1 MIVLF
6 SSPSAGDSTNNL
18 AFTRLLYYWKNWH
31 HNRIWLLTLISKG
44 HQYSKV
50 RRALH
55 SSHPDNLL
63 CREKETAEI
72 RSFLHN
78 HLPKGKPGSLYISGA
93 PGTGKT
99 ACLTRIMLEMKV
111 NEMTM
116 IKCKE
121 SYWCWLR
128 LIMYICYMINTWM
141 VVVVLAMI
149 MHVVINVTG
158 SDVDVEFAPQSK
170 N

>member
-1 MIVLF
+1 M
-6 SSPSAGDSTNNL
+6 
-18 AFTRLLYYWKNWH
+18 
-31 HNRIWLLTLISKG
+31 
-44 HQYSKV
+44 

-63 CREKETAEI
+63 CREKEIAEI
-72 RSFLHN
+72 RSFLLN

-116 IKCKE
+116 IKAK
-121 SYWCWLR
+121 S
-128 LIMYICYMINTWM
+128 LIGDDQGLSCTFVYTRSI
-141 VVVVLAMI
+141 V
-149 MHVVINVTG
+149 G
-158 SDVDVEFAPQSK
+158 RS
-170 N
+170 

>member
-1 MIVLF
+1 M
-6 SSPSAGDSTNNL
+6 
-18 AFTRLLYYWKNWH
+18 
-31 HNRIWLLTLISKG
+31 
-44 HQYSKV
+44 

-63 CREKETAEI
+63 CREKEIAEI

-111 NEMTM
+111 NEMTT
-116 IKCKE
+116 IKAK
-121 SYWCWLR
+121 SYWWWSR
-128 LIMYICYMINTWM
+128 LIMYICYKNNTWM
-141 VVVVLAMI
+141 IMIVAVLVTLADPDLQMRGRGGASRPWDKGGGGKQSLKKFFSALPASVWSKDRGGRPPGPLPCICHWVMI
-149 MHVVINVTG
+149 IMY
-158 SDVDVEFAPQSK
+158 
-170 N
+170 

>member
-1 MIVLF
+1 MTPPRILH
-6 SSPSAGDSTNNL
+6 SL
-18 AFTRLLYYWKNWH
+18 ELYYWNK
-31 HNRIWLLTLISKG
+31 IDIIIDYLLFLFFKG

-63 CREKETAEI
+63 CREKEIADI

-116 IKCKE
+116 IKAK
-121 SYWCWLR
+121 SLDDSLKFIRLLR
-128 LIMYICYMINTWM
+128 VVFSSQQRREWWRLEVIGWNSGYLDDQGLSCTLVTCLILGW
-141 VVVVLAMI
+141 
-149 MHVVINVTG
+149 
-158 SDVDVEFAPQSK
+158 SW
-170 N
+170 

>member
-1 MIVLF
+1 M
-6 SSPSAGDSTNNL
+6 
-18 AFTRLLYYWKNWH
+18 
-31 HNRIWLLTLISKG
+31 
-44 HQYSKV
+44 

-55 SSHPDNLL
+55 SSHPDNLI
-63 CREKETAEI
+63 CREKEIAEI

-116 IKCKE
+116 IKAKSLIVNDQYLDDHDSDSVGDSGRSRPSDE
-121 SYWCWLR
+121 GGRGGGGHPDPEIRGAVSQKYILAFRASVWSKDKGGGGGQAPWLP
-128 LIMYICYMINTWM
+128 LPGS
-141 VVVVLAMI
+141 A
-149 MHVVINVTG
+149 TG
-158 SDVDVEFAPQSK
+158 
-170 N
+170 